1 MSNQN
6 LTLQEL
12 ISQYEE
18 LTRAINQQWP
28 LADEKARVFARV
40 LKLNEELGELSDEIL
55 TSMNLQRQAKLDQFD
70 TQNLTDEYADVL
82 ACVLSLGIELKVDIE
97 AAITRKIEYTQ
108 KRLEHEVRTL
118 G

>member
-6 LTLQEL
+6 LTPQEL

-70 TQNLTDEYADVL
+70 SQNLTDEYADVL

-97 AAITRKIEYTQ
+97 AAITRKIDYTQ